1 MQEFKGLVL
10 KVKGA
15 DLEQVIKEIKSLGG
29 DDAKQSSG
37 TNDRVEAEFPL
48 GVDTD
53 RIEATVEEKFPKAT
67 FAFSWAK
74 IRHGYL

>member
-1 MQEFKGLVL
+1 MPEFKGLVL

-29 DDAKQSSG
+29 DDAKQSIG
-37 TNDRVEAEFPL
+37 TNDRVKAEFPL

-53 RIEATVEEKFPKAT
+53 RIEVAVREKFPKAT
-67 FAFSWAK
+67 FAY
-74 IRHGYL
+74 IRE